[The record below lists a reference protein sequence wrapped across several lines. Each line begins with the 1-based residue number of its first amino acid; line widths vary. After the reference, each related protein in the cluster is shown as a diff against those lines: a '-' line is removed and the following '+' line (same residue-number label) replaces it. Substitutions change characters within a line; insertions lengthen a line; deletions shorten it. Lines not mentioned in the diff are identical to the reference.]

1 MWGTQVMQRL
11 AREIR
16 TAENT
21 IVQAEKMASYA
32 KLYLSLIHILHEC
45 ERWRRILP

>member
-16 TAENT
+16 TAENA

-32 KLYLSLIHILHEC
+32 KLYRGENGPWI
-45 ERWRRILP
+45 P